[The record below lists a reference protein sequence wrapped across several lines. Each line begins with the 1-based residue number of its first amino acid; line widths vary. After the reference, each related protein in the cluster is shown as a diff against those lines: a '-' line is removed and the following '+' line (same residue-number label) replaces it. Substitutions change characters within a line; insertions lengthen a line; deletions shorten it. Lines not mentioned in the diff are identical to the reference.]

1 MLAHGLQNVEGPRD
15 PAQQFEIGGEFHDAQ
30 RKVAHTLEFSDD
42 AESGHDQ
49 AQVRGDRRFA
59 AEQIVATL
67 HQRNV
72 HRVDAIVNRNGF
84 GGNGEISRSQNLEHP
99 FEVLIDDDSHH
110 LDLYRELLQFRAE
123 MLAERTALS
132 RSGR

>member
-1 MLAHGLQNVEGPRD
+1 MAALRGPAGASAD
-15 PAQQFEIGGEFHDAQ
+15 EAEFDL
-30 RKVAHTLEFSDD
+30 VASIFS
-42 AESGHDQ
+42 
-49 AQVRGDRRFA
+49 
-59 AEQIVATL
+59 
-67 HQRNV
+67 
-72 HRVDAIVNRNGF
+72 F